1 MTKKELTLKLLRDAG
16 SEGVDNRT
24 LVNEGVWRYSAR
36 IKELRDEG
44 YNIHTI
50 RLDQGH
56 FRFVLVLPSR
66 SNQAPPLPQRV
77 TTDGKPSQEAE
88 PPGGVETAPSG
99 DPLFW
104 VAPHE
109 VRAGERM
116 YADPDARD

>member
-16 SEGVDNRT
+16 KEGVDNRT

-44 YNIHTI
+44 HNIRTI
-50 RLDQGH
+50 RLDRGH
-56 FRFVLVLPSR
+56 FRFVYEPSR
-66 SNQAPPLPQRV
+66 SGLLGAV
-77 TTDGKPSQEAE
+77 GKPQQDKE
-88 PPGGVETAPSG
+88 PSGGGTESPPG

-109 VRAGERM
+109 ARAGERM
-116 YADPDARD
+116 YADPDTRD